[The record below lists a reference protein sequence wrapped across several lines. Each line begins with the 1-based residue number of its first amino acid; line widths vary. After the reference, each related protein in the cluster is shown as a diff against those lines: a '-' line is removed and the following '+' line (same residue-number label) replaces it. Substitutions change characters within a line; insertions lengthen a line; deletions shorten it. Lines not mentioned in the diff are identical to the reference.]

1 VNGMHFNDRRSFKV
15 VVMADYFMNP
25 QGYAGLPDT
34 SRLYETVR
42 DLGYGVIKM
51 PPPDIPAS
59 AAAQWVLITADQIQ
73 EYTNRGFRVVLLG
86 IRSLPQA
93 GIWLDDLGAE
103 LRRRQLNIPRSIV
116 ISGTEAGSSTGLL
129 KLRSLLET

>member
-1 VNGMHFNDRRSFKV
+1 VKVMHFNDKRSFKV

-25 QGYAGLPDT
+25 QGYTGLPDT
-34 SRLYETVR
+34 SILYETVR

-51 PPPDIPAS
+51 PPPDIPDS

-73 EYTNRGFRVVLLG
+73 EYTNRGFSVVLLG
-86 IRSLPQA
+86 IKSLPQA

-103 LRRRQLNIPRSIV
+103 LERRRLNVPRSIV